1 MNNENF
7 REQPIL
13 DDDVQMAEAKND
25 DGISSSQENGSQLG
39 KFKDAETLL
48 SAYNN
53 LQAEFTKKCQK
64 LSELERQNVDASN
77 STPIYMSEQWTD
89 KVSQFLQKNQDAKNY
104 ASEISDFILNNP
116 EIQKSENPL
125 ELAWGKIVQQKY
137 VAPEKIIEDESYI
150 EKYIINNSSIKQ
162 KILNQYLNEI
172 QKNSS
177 PPLISSKDG
186 GNIAFLSQKQPTS
199 LLEAKKMV
207 EQLFNAKG
215 E

>member
-7 REQPIL
+7 REQPVL
-13 DDDVQMAEAKND
+13 DDDGQMAEAKND

-150 EKYIINNSSIKQ
+150 EKYIMLSCKVLQASIAC
-162 KILNQYLNEI
+162 
-172 QKNSS
+172 S
-177 PPLISSKDG
+177 
-186 GNIAFLSQKQPTS
+186 
-199 LLEAKKMV
+199 
-207 EQLFNAKG
+207 
-215 E
+215 